1 MQNDAAFIKVIFFL
15 FHCARGVLLNR
26 TEQQVHI
33 KNQWEWEA
41 AVEHSA
47 LKLKCIISFF
57 FSFISISS
65 TKSTWLFFSSS
76 FLSFIRRERT
86 RAQCLCR
93 RRAEPAAL
101 SFVHLHFALT
111 HTRLQHYIN
120 CIYGKFFEACA
131 HRICA
136 RRCTSPI
143 VSSSPLCCSRQRD
156 KTHLVHFDWR
166 VTVFLRAQSGR
177 CHCCGRRRTSESLL
191 AAWNEAARTQTFPL
205 K

>member
-15 FHCARGVLLNR
+15 FHWARGVLLNR

-33 KNQWEWEA
+33 KTSENEKQQLNIQPWSW
-41 AVEHSA
+41 SA
-47 LKLKCIISFF
+47 SFWGF
-57 FSFISISS
+57 FCFISISS
-65 TKSTWLFFSSS
+65 TKSTWLFFPSS

-111 HTRLQHYIN
+111 HTRLQDYIN

-166 VTVFLRAQSGR
+166 VTVVLRAQSGR